1 MDNPTKYSQCYPIF
15 SVFTTDMS
23 ESDSGMTTVHRDDV
37 MDLETFVLKLIQR
50 LSQYVV
56 QSRQGLLT
64 KAKSDPNAT
73 RQVWFSV
80 AVKVSAAAVF
90 QTGSVLI
97 DDFVFAGT
105 ERNHNR
111 VLPRFECSE
120 SEPAAALLSTGLRSS
135 RQHGK

>member
-1 MDNPTKYSQCYPIF
+1 MQFICSYH
-15 SVFTTDMS
+15 TTHAGMS
-23 ESDSGMTTVHRDDV
+23 ESDTGSVTTSTGHRDDV

-80 AVKVSAAAVF
+80 AVKVRETDACLF
-90 QTGSVLI
+90 ERYEI
-97 DDFVFAGT
+97 DFLT
-105 ERNHNR
+105 E
-111 VLPRFECSE
+111 
-120 SEPAAALLSTGLRSS
+120 
-135 RQHGK
+135 

>member
-1 MDNPTKYSQCYPIF
+1 MDNPTKYSQCYQIF
-15 SVFTTDMS
+15 SVFADMS

-80 AVKVSAAAVF
+80 AVKVSAA
-90 QTGSVLI
+90 GGISNGI
-97 DDFVFAGT
+97 C
-105 ERNHNR
+105 H
-111 VLPRFECSE
+111 
-120 SEPAAALLSTGLRSS
+120 
-135 RQHGK
+135 